1 MSEIY
6 KNRHSAYNLH
16 VHLVFI
22 TKYRKKVLADNH
34 HQFFREVVAEVCK
47 DFGAELKEC
56 NGEGDHVHM
65 LIQYPPTVQL
75 SKMVN
80 NLKSVT
86 SRRMRANFI
95 DLRAAYNKPVLWSRS
110 YFAGS
115 CGGAPLEIIKLGLTQ
130 NQRYIANLKHSVV
143 P

>member
-6 KNRHSAYNLH
+6 KNRHSAYNLY

-34 HQFFREVVAEVCK
+34 RQYFKEVVAEICK

-115 CGGAPLEIIKLGLTQ
+115 CGGAPLEIIKQYIQ
-130 NQRYIANLKHSVV
+130 NQQS
-143 P
+143 

>member
-22 TKYRKKVLADNH
+22 TKYRKTVLADNH
-34 HQFFREVVAEVCK
+34 RQYFKEVVAELCK

-65 LIQYPPTVQL
+65 LNQDPPTVQL

-115 CGGAPLEIIKLGLTQ
+115 CGGAPLEIIKQYIQ
-130 NQRYIANLKHSVV
+130 NQQS
-143 P
+143 

>member
-34 HQFFREVVAEVCK
+34 LQYFKEVVAEICK

-95 DLRAAYNKPVLWSRS
+95 DLRVAYNKPVLWSRS

-115 CGGAPLEIIKLGLTQ
+115 CGGAPLEIIKQYIQ
-130 NQRYIANLKHSVV
+130 NQQS
-143 P
+143 

>member
-34 HQFFREVVAEVCK
+34 RQYFKEVVAEICK

-95 DLRAAYNKPVLWSRS
+95 DLKAAYNKPVLWSRS

-115 CGGAPLEIIKLGLTQ
+115 CGGAPLEIIKQYIQ
-130 NQRYIANLKHSVV
+130 NQQS
-143 P
+143 

>member
-22 TKYRKKVLADNH
+22 TKYRKKILADNH
-34 HQFFREVVAEVCK
+34 RQYFKEVVAEICK

-115 CGGAPLEIIKLGLTQ
+115 CGGAPLEIIKQYIQ
-130 NQRYIANLKHSVV
+130 NQQS
-143 P
+143 

>member
-34 HQFFREVVAEVCK
+34 RQYFKEVVAEICK

-115 CGGAPLEIIKLGLTQ
+115 CGGAPLAIIKQYIQ
-130 NQRYIANLKHSVV
+130 NQQG
-143 P
+143 

>member
-34 HQFFREVVAEVCK
+34 RQYFKEVVAEICK

-95 DLRAAYNKPVLWSRS
+95 DLRAAYNKPVLWSRLT

-115 CGGAPLEIIKLGLTQ
+115 CGGAPLEIIKQYIQ
-130 NQRYIANLKHSVV
+130 NQQS
-143 P
+143 

>member
-95 DLRAAYNKPVLWSRS
+95 DLRVAYNKPVLWSRS

-115 CGGAPLEIIKLGLTQ
+115 CGGAPLEIIKQYIQ
-130 NQRYIANLKHSVV
+130 NQQS
-143 P
+143 

>member
-34 HQFFREVVAEVCK
+34 HQYFKEVVAEICK

-115 CGGAPLEIIKLGLTQ
+115 CGGAPLEIIKQYIQ
-130 NQRYIANLKHSVV
+130 NQQS
-143 P
+143 

>member
-16 VHLVFI
+16 VHLVFV

-34 HQFFREVVAEVCK
+34 RQYFKEVVAEICK

-86 SRRMRANFI
+86 SRCMRANFI
-95 DLRAAYNKPVLWSRS
+95 DLRAAYDKPVLWSRS

-115 CGGAPLEIIKLGLTQ
+115 CGGAPLEIIKQYIQ
-130 NQRYIANLKHSVV
+130 NQQS
-143 P
+143 

>member
-34 HQFFREVVAEVCK
+34 RQYFKEVVAEICK

-56 NGEGDHVHM
+56 NDEADHVHM

-115 CGGAPLEIIKLGLTQ
+115 CGGAPLEIIKQYIQ
-130 NQRYIANLKHSVV
+130 NQQS
-143 P
+143 

>member
-1 MSEIY
+1 MNNVHY
-6 KNRHSAYNLH
+6 TKNRHSAYNLH

-34 HQFFREVVAEVCK
+34 RQYFKEVVAEICK

-115 CGGAPLEIIKLGLTQ
+115 CGGAPLEIIKQYIQ
-130 NQRYIANLKHSVV
+130 NQQS
-143 P
+143 

>member
-34 HQFFREVVAEVCK
+34 RQYFKEVVAEICK

-115 CGGAPLEIIKLGLTQ
+115 CGGAPFELIKQYIQ
-130 NQRYIANLKHSVV
+130 NQQS
-143 P
+143 

>member
-6 KNRHSAYNLH
+6 KNRHSAYNIH

-22 TKYRKKVLADNH
+22 TKYRKKVLGVAH
-34 HQFFREVVAEVCK
+34 HQYFSECVSDICK

-65 LIQYPPTVQL
+65 LIQYPPTVQI
-75 SKMVN
+75 SKLVN
-80 NLKSVT
+80 NLKSVS

-95 DLRAAYNKPVLWSRS
+95 DLRAAYDKPMLWSRS
-110 YFAGS
+110 YFASS
-115 CGGAPLEIIKLGLTQ
+115 CGGAPIDIIKQYIQ
-130 NQRYIANLKHSVV
+130 NQQG
-143 P
+143 

>member
-34 HQFFREVVAEVCK
+34 RQYFKEVVAEICK

-115 CGGAPLEIIKLGLTQ
+115 CGGAPLEII
-130 NQRYIANLKHSVV
+130 RNLCTKKYTKVR
-143 P
+143 

>member
-34 HQFFREVVAEVCK
+34 RQFFKEVVAEICK

-115 CGGAPLEIIKLGLTQ
+115 CGGAPLEIIKQYIQ
-130 NQRYIANLKHSVV
+130 NQQS
-143 P
+143 

>member
-56 NGEGDHVHM
+56 NGEGDLVHM

-115 CGGAPLEIIKLGLTQ
+115 CGGAPLEIIKQYIQ
-130 NQRYIANLKHSVV
+130 NQQS
-143 P
+143 

>member
-1 MSEIY
+1 MVFITMSEIY

-34 HQFFREVVAEVCK
+34 RQYFKEVVAEICK

-115 CGGAPLEIIKLGLTQ
+115 CGGAPLEIIKQYIQ
-130 NQRYIANLKHSVV
+130 NQQS
-143 P
+143 

>member
-1 MSEIY
+1 MSEMY

-34 HQFFREVVAEVCK
+34 RQYFKEVVAEICK

-115 CGGAPLEIIKLGLTQ
+115 CGGAPLEIIKQYIQ
-130 NQRYIANLKHSVV
+130 NQQS
-143 P
+143 

>member
-16 VHLVFI
+16 VHLVFV

-34 HQFFREVVAEVCK
+34 RQYFKEVVAEICK

-95 DLRAAYNKPVLWSRS
+95 DLRVAYNKPVLWSRS

-115 CGGAPLEIIKLGLTQ
+115 CGGAPLEIIKQYIQ
-130 NQRYIANLKHSVV
+130 NQQS
-143 P
+143 

>member
-34 HQFFREVVAEVCK
+34 HQFFKEVVAEICK

-95 DLRAAYNKPVLWSRS
+95 DLRVAYNKPVLWSRS

-115 CGGAPLEIIKLGLTQ
+115 CGGAPLEIIKQYIQ
-130 NQRYIANLKHSVV
+130 NQQS
-143 P
+143 

>member
-34 HQFFREVVAEVCK
+34 LQYFKEVVAEICK

-95 DLRAAYNKPVLWSRS
+95 DLRAVYNKPVLWSRS

-115 CGGAPLEIIKLGLTQ
+115 CGGAPLEIIKQYIQ
-130 NQRYIANLKHSVV
+130 NQQS
-143 P
+143 

>member
-34 HQFFREVVAEVCK
+34 RQYFKEVVAEICK

-95 DLRAAYNKPVLWSRS
+95 DIRVAYNKPVLWSRS

-115 CGGAPLEIIKLGLTQ
+115 CGGAPLEIIKQYIQ
-130 NQRYIANLKHSVV
+130 NQQS
-143 P
+143 

>member
-22 TKYRKKVLADNH
+22 TKYRKKVLADNY
-34 HQFFREVVAEVCK
+34 HQFFREVVAEICK

-115 CGGAPLEIIKLGLTQ
+115 CGGAPLEIIKQYIQ
-130 NQRYIANLKHSVV
+130 NQQS
-143 P
+143 